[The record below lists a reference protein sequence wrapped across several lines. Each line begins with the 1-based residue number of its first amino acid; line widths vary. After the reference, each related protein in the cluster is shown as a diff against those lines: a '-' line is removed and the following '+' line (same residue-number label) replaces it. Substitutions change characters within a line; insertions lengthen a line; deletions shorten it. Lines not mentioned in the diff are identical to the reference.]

1 MRRRTLLT
9 VPAFTV
15 FALLLCS
22 GCRKEGLTRD
32 EAGESVEETQLAV
45 QASTLTGNTIEIST
59 NFTIGQAVEQAA
71 EEVRAFYASQ
81 LPCATVNL
89 TGHTLTVEYGK
100 TSSVCLYRG
109 QVITGT
115 HAVTIERNEEGQ
127 VLVGHVWTDL
137 SNQIMTVS
145 GIANVTWQGGE
156 DPSRHVEHELTWT
169 RLSDG
174 RTGTGT
180 ANLTQRPLAAGI
192 ETGFAEEGERTWSG
206 RSGEWSLAIDDVEI
220 RWIDPVPQ
228 AGNYAL
234 RTPFDEDLTLTFRRI
249 DDVTIRVTA
258 ATDEH
263 SYDIDVKRAAGT
275 SGE

>member
-1 MRRRTLLT
+1 MHRRFLFTVVALLT
-9 VPAFTV
+9 CA
-15 FALLLCS
+15 
-22 GCRKEGLTRD
+22 GCRNEGLTR
-32 EAGESVEETQLAV
+32 EQAGESVEETQLAV
-45 QASTLTGNTIEIST
+45 QASALTGNTIEITT

-71 EEVRAFYASQ
+71 EELRSFYASQ
-81 LPCATVNL
+81 LPCAEVTL
-89 TGHTLTVEYGK
+89 DGHTLTVEYGK

-127 VLVGHVWTDL
+127 VHVDHIWLEL

-145 GIANVTWQGGE
+145 GTANVTWQGGE
-156 DPSRHVEHELTWT
+156 DPSRHVEHELVWT

-180 ANLTQRPLAAGI
+180 ANLTQRPLAEGI
-192 ETGFAEEGERTWSG
+192 ETGFVEQGERTWIGKSG
-206 RSGEWSLAIDDVEI
+206 DWLLDIDDVEV

-228 AGNYAL
+228 AGSYAL
-234 RTPFDEDLTLTFRRI
+234 GTPFDEDLRLTFRRI

-258 ATDEH
+258 ATDER
-263 SYDIDVKRAAGT
+263 SYDIDVKRAGATG
-275 SGE
+275 GE

>member
-1 MRRRTLLT
+1 MHRRSLLT

-15 FALLLCS
+15 FALFVCG

-71 EEVRAFYASQ
+71 EELRAFYASQ
-81 LPCATVNL
+81 LPCATVSL
-89 TGHTLTVEYGK
+89 AGHTLTVEYGK
-100 TSSVCLYRG
+100 TSSGCLYRG
-109 QVITGT
+109 QLITGT

-127 VLVGHVWTDL
+127 VLVDHVWTDL

-145 GIANVTWQGGE
+145 GTANVTWQSGE
-156 DPSRHVEHELTWT
+156 EPSRHVEHELTWT

-174 RTGTGT
+174 RTGIGT
-180 ANLTQRPLAAGI
+180 ANLTQRPLARGI
-192 ETGFAEEGERTWSG
+192 ETGFMEQGERTWSG
-206 RSGEWSLAIDDVEI
+206 KSGDWSLDIDDVEI

-228 AGNYAL
+228 AGSYAL

-258 ATDEH
+258 ATDER
-263 SYDIDVKRAAGT
+263 SYDIDVKRTGAT